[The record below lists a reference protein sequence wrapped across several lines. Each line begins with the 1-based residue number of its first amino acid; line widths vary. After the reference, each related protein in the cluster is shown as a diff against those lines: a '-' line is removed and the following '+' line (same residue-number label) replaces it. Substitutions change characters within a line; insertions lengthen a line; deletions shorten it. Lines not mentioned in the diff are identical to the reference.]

1 MAKMDRREVAAMK
14 IKRRRLSTDYCAA
27 RSGSDEAARSASLG
41 VVGKREREE
50 NERESL
56 RSAFLFFFFCCVC
69 VAACVCLYV
78 CVCVR
83 ICF

>member
-41 VVGKREREE
+41 VVGKRER
-50 NERESL
+50 REQE
-56 RSAFLFFFFCCVC
+56 
-69 VAACVCLYV
+69 
-78 CVCVR
+78 
-83 ICF
+83 